1 MDLLNLYV
9 SSSLG
14 PKFLFIISQRGFFF
28 FLMRLLISSTLFCL
42 WLGKKIISSF
52 LEAVAKTH
60 FKKPLNGLILGE
72 ETTLFRVLRV
82 ALGILFIMVL
92 QSTSQSKG
100 LSLAIYTKE
109 NPLSRVF
116 SFVSVK

>member
-14 PKFLFIISQRGFFF
+14 PKFLFIISQRGFFKNLF
-28 FLMRLLISSTLFCL
+28 YLIAYFLNTIVC
-42 WLGKKIISSF
+42 GKKIISSS
-52 LEAVAKTH
+52 LEAFAKTH
-60 FKKPLNGLILGE
+60 FKKPLNGLILE
-72 ETTLFRVLRV
+72 EATTLFRVLRV

-100 LSLAIYTKE
+100 LNLAIYAKE
-109 NPLSRVF
+109 NPLSIF
-116 SFVSVK
+116 FCLFC